1 MWHVLRKWFCL
12 SWFLLKN
19 FLLEIGK
26 SLIKKQKQIQTFFY
40 SEDECDN
47 QLIIEVA
54 DQVEA
59 VRDNQIEQV
68 KLATEIPVRR
78 GRPPR
83 SKKALVV
90 DDVIPT
96 KIPRK
101 KKDFAAAVRK
111 SDRLMKK

>member
-1 MWHVLRKWFCL
+1 M
-12 SWFLLKN
+12 
-19 FLLEIGK
+19 I
-26 SLIKKQKQIQTFFY
+26 Y

-59 VRDNQIEQV
+59 VSDDQIEQV
-68 KLATEIPVRR
+68 KLAT
-78 GRPPR
+78 
-83 SKKALVV
+83 KKALVV

-101 KKDFAAAVRK
+101 KKVFAPAVRK
-111 SDRLMKK
+111 SDGLMKNDFI